1 MADGTSIEWA
11 DATVNAING
20 CSVHSPG
27 CTHCYAM
34 KLAGT
39 RMKNHP
45 TRQGLTI
52 ETKAGPVWNGE
63 VRLHEPALLQPLSW
77 TEPRRIFWN
86 AHGDTF
92 HENVPDEWIDRIF
105 AVAALTP
112 QHTHMILTKRSAR
125 MRDYLSSPRAS
136 RRIARGIIDMLI
148 NKQAKYDEQT
158 WPVISEGDVDAP
170 SDVLIRWPLPN
181 VWLGV
186 SVEDQT
192 RADERIP
199 DLLATPAAVRFL
211 SCEPLLGP
219 VDINRWLHI
228 MWRCSYCRQFFDGR
242 HKQHCPGCGK
252 EGGYCGS
259 HPFNGRNRPARPGF
273 PFQSGSGIDWIIAGG
288 ESGPGA
294 RPMHPDWARS
304 LRDQC
309 AAAGVPFHFKQW
321 GEWGH
326 AFHLNGCHGIS
337 AATTGTGHWPDP
349 KRYRV
354 VGGPLDG
361 ERFESHPS
369 DYMLLRTGKKRAGRL
384 LDGVEHNGMPEVRA

>member
-1 MADGTSIEWA
+1 MADNTKIEWA

-20 CSVHSPG
+20 CSVTSPG
-27 CTHCYAM
+27 CTNCYAM

-39 RMKNHP
+39 RMKTHP
-45 TRQGLTI
+45 TRAGLTI
-52 ETKAGPVWNGE
+52 ESKTGPVWNGE

-77 TEPRRIFWN
+77 SKPRRIFWN

-92 HENVPDEWIDRIF
+92 HEAVPDEWIDRIF

-112 QHTHMILTKRSAR
+112 QHTHMILTKRSKR
-125 MRDYLSSPRAS
+125 MREYFTKVRVCDGVCDSMS
-136 RRIARGIIDMLI
+136 IV
-148 NKQAKYDEQT
+148 
-158 WPVISEGDVDAP
+158 WDVAQNMAIEHGLLDRYQP
-170 SDVLIRWPLPN
+170 TIRVLPN

-219 VDINRWLHI
+219 VDLTDLTIRV
-228 MWRCSYCRQFFDGR
+228 
-242 HKQHCPGCGK
+242 
-252 EGGYCGS
+252 
-259 HPFNGRNRPARPGF
+259 RPGEE
-273 PFQSGSGIDWIIAGG
+273 PSGLAGLDALTGVHWDAEDTIVGIYGNPDPRIDWVIAGG
-288 ESGPGA
+288 ESGPHHA

-321 GEWGH
+321 GEWRIADCELG
-326 AFHLNGCHGIS
+326 
-337 AATTGTGHWPDP
+337 AAP
-349 KRYRV
+349 KVRDRDFWRV
-354 VGGPLDG
+354 
-361 ERFESHPS
+361 
-369 DYMLLRTGKKRAGRL
+369 GKKRAGRL
-384 LDGVEHNGMPEVRA
+384 LDGVEHNGMPA